1 MIDEIF
7 PNVAEGQIQLK
18 YMATESKKILIS
30 LAANLSKTLLNY
42 KPIDIVVNIGSIVY
56 VPDKFTRKTVNR

>member
-1 MIDEIF
+1 
-7 PNVAEGQIQLK
+7 
-18 YMATESKKILIS
+18 MATESKKLLIS

>member
-1 MIDEIF
+1 
-7 PNVAEGQIQLK
+7 
-18 YMATESKKILIS
+18 MATQSKKILIS

-56 VPDKFTRKTVNR
+56 VHDKFTRKTVNR